1 MEVSVIY
8 FRAGFEAYEYEDMGH
23 LARFQLER
31 SRAIKCPSVL
41 SHLTTLKKVQ
51 QALAM
56 PGTLDRF
63 LSPNEASAIWKTFV
77 PLYPL
82 DKSLL
87 GEQARNMG
95 LDANQAK
102 NYVLKPSLEG
112 GGHNIHG
119 AKIIDFLE
127 ELPQEIW
134 PNYMLMRKI
143 VPPALKNFLMSPRG
157 LYEGPVISELGIF
170 GVSLWKRTGKKGAEI
185 IEEQEPSWSF
195 KTKNA
200 SVDEMSVVK
209 GYGCFDSPAFV
220 DDETFAACVV

>member
-1 MEVSVIY
+1 MEVSVVY
-8 FRAGFEAYEYEDMGH
+8 FRAGFEAHEYEDMGH

-56 PGTLDRF
+56 PGALDRF
-63 LSPNEASAIWKTFV
+63 LSPDEASAISRTFV

-82 DKSLL
+82 DKSPL
-87 GEQARNMG
+87 GKKARNIA
-95 LDANQAK
+95 LDENQAK
-102 NYVLKPSLEG
+102 DYVLKPSLEG
-112 GGHNIHG
+112 GGHNIYG
-119 AKIIDFLE
+119 TKITDFLE
-127 ELPQEIW
+127 ETPQEMW
-134 PNYMLMRKI
+134 PQYILMRKI
-143 VPPALKNFLMSPRG
+143 VPPALKNFLMSPQG

-170 GVSLWKRTGKKGAEI
+170 GVSLWKRTGKKGTEI
-185 IEEQEPSWSF
+185 IHEQEPSWSF

-209 GYGCFDSPAFV
+209 GYGCFGSPALV